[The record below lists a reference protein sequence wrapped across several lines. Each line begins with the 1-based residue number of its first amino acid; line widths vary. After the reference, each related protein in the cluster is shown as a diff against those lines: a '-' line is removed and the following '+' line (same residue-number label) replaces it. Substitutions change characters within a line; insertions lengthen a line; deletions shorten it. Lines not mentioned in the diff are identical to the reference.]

1 MPLSEQEQRLL
12 DEMER
17 HLMRNDAD
25 VVSAPTD
32 GRTLSYR
39 NIVYGT
45 ILVLVGL
52 GALIVGVSTQLIVVG
67 VIGFVVMLASAY
79 FTLVSWKGQSRA
91 AFQEEQSPGSDEPG
105 LRVVQGGKGRR
116 SKATKAPKT
125 AKRGTMMERFEERWR
140 RRRDQN
146 GY

>member
-25 VVSAPTD
+25 VVSAPRD

-45 ILVLVGL
+45 ILVLLGL
-52 GALIVGVSTQLIVVG
+52 GGLIVGVSQQLIVVG
-67 VIGFVVMLASAY
+67 VIGFVVMLGGVLLAV
-79 FTLVSWKGQSRA
+79 T
-91 AFQEEQSPGSDEPG
+91 PG
-105 LRVVQGGKGRR
+105 
-116 SKATKAPKT
+116 
-125 AKRGTMMERFEERWR
+125 RGTGKARLEDDQPAKAAAKNPNSSFMDRMNDRWDKR
-140 RRRDQN
+140 QEGR
-146 GY
+146 

>member
-25 VVSAPTD
+25 VVSAPRD

-45 ILVLVGL
+45 ILVLLGL
-52 GALIVGVSTQLIVVG
+52 GGLIVGVSTDLIIVG
-67 VIGFVVMLASAY
+67 VLGFVVMLGGVVLAV
-79 FTLVSWKGQSRA
+79 TPTKGVGRIPVDPDRPAKPRRSNSSFMDRMNDRWDRR
-91 AFQEEQSPGSDEPG
+91 QEE
-105 LRVVQGGKGRR
+105 R
-116 SKATKAPKT
+116 
-125 AKRGTMMERFEERWR
+125 
-140 RRRDQN
+140 
-146 GY
+146 

>member
-25 VVSAPTD
+25 VVSAPSD

-45 ILVLVGL
+45 ILVLLGL
-52 GALIVGVSTQLIVVG
+52 GGLLVGVAVPLVVVG
-67 VIGFVVMLASAY
+67 VIGFVIMLGGVVLAV
-79 FTLVSWKGQSRA
+79 TPTR
-91 AFQEEQSPGSDEPG
+91 G
-105 LRVVQGGKGRR
+105 LG
-116 SKATKAPKT
+116 KAP
-125 AKRGTMMERFEERWR
+125 AEPVAQPANQRSGASFMDRMSDRWDKRQG
-140 RRRDQN
+140 DH
-146 GY
+146 

>member
-25 VVSAPTD
+25 VVSAPRD

-45 ILVLVGL
+45 VLVLLGL
-52 GALIVGVSTQLIVVG
+52 GGLIIGVSTDHNVVG
-67 VIGFVVMLASAY
+67 VLGFVVMLGGVVLAVTPTRGIGKMPADPDSPVTPGKPASS
-79 FTLVSWKGQSRA
+79 FMDRMNDRWDKR
-91 AFQEEQSPGSDEPG
+91 QE
-105 LRVVQGGKGRR
+105 GR
-116 SKATKAPKT
+116 
-125 AKRGTMMERFEERWR
+125 
-140 RRRDQN
+140 
-146 GY
+146 

>member
-45 ILVLVGL
+45 VLVLVGL

-67 VIGFVVMLASAY
+67 VIGFVVMLGGVILAVTPTRGIPRAPVDIDSA
-79 FTLVSWKGQSRA
+79 R
-91 AFQEEQSPGSDEPG
+91 P
-105 LRVVQGGKGRR
+105 
-116 SKATKAPKT
+116 APKPKSNSSAIT
-125 AKRGTMMERFEERWR
+125 ASPWTTRTLRSSATSVRTCPA
-140 RRRDQN
+140 
-146 GY
+146 

>member
-67 VIGFVVMLASAY
+67 VIGFVVMLGGVILAVTPTRGVPRAPVDTARPAQKQRSNSS
-79 FTLVSWKGQSRA
+79 FMDRMNDRWDRRQEGQ
-91 AFQEEQSPGSDEPG
+91 
-105 LRVVQGGKGRR
+105 
-116 SKATKAPKT
+116 
-125 AKRGTMMERFEERWR
+125 
-140 RRRDQN
+140 
-146 GY
+146 

>member
-25 VVSAPTD
+25 VVSAPRD

-45 ILVLVGL
+45 ILVLLGL
-52 GALIVGVSTQLIVVG
+52 GGLIVGVSQQLIVVG
-67 VIGFVVMLASAY
+67 VIGFVVMLGGVIFAVTPGKASGK
-79 FTLVSWKGQSRA
+79 VPVEPDVSRA
-91 AFQEEQSPGSDEPG
+91 
-105 LRVVQGGKGRR
+105 R
-116 SKATKAPKT
+116 APKQSS
-125 AKRGTMMERFEERWR
+125 ASFMDRMNDRWDKRQEGR
-140 RRRDQN
+140 
-146 GY
+146 

>member
-25 VVSAPTD
+25 VVSAPRG

-45 ILVLVGL
+45 ILVLLGIGGL
-52 GALIVGVSTQLIVVG
+52 IMGVSLQIIVVG
-67 VIGFVVMLASAY
+67 VIGFVVMLGGVILAITPGRGAGKARVEPERPSKPQNTNSSS
-79 FTLVSWKGQSRA
+79 FMDRMNDRWDKR
-91 AFQEEQSPGSDEPG
+91 QEE
-105 LRVVQGGKGRR
+105 R
-116 SKATKAPKT
+116 
-125 AKRGTMMERFEERWR
+125 
-140 RRRDQN
+140 
-146 GY
+146 

>member
-25 VVSAPTD
+25 VVSAPRD

-45 ILVLVGL
+45 ILVLLGL
-52 GALIVGVSTQLIVVG
+52 GGLIVGVSQQLIVVG
-67 VIGFVVMLASAY
+67 VIGFVVMLGGVIFAVTPGKASGKAP
-79 FTLVSWKGQSRA
+79 VEPDVSRA
-91 AFQEEQSPGSDEPG
+91 
-105 LRVVQGGKGRR
+105 R
-116 SKATKAPKT
+116 APKQSS
-125 AKRGTMMERFEERWR
+125 ASFMDRMNDRWDKRQEGR
-140 RRRDQN
+140 
-146 GY
+146 